1 MIEFNLNDEPVNF
14 TLNVEAEITPAPP
27 SGPILMGD
35 TTVLWGSTTVTFN
48 D

>member
-1 MIEFNLNDEPVNF
+1 MIDFKLNDEPINF
-14 TLNVEAEITPAPP
+14 TLNVETEITPIPP

-35 TTVLWGSTTVTFN
+35 TTVLWGSTTVTFQ